1 MTKFKKR
8 IDMQKKRH
16 TKNSIKYL
24 KKQNLKVFYIRGKR
38 EPILEI
44 IARARVPRAVERVR
58 YLI

>member
-8 IDMQKKRH
+8 IDMSKKRH

-24 KKQNLKVFYIRGKR
+24 KKQNLKVFYIRGKG